1 MLVAKSNDDMDISIK
16 QKIIQAYKKLLRHDV
31 YLLQVT
37 ANERSITHKFAEY
50 LQREFPSY
58 NVDCEYN
65 RTGIDSKTLDILKS
79 ELKKEVPLDDQDATT
94 VFPDIIVHHRGTKNN
109 LLVIEAKK
117 NVKDDPK
124 DKIKLKAYKDQLA
137 YQYAYAVTFPT
148 GERVNDFTE
157 SQIESFIKPVG

>member
-1 MLVAKSNDDMDISIK
+1 MLFAKSNDDMELPIK
-16 QKIIQAYKKLLRHDV
+16 QKMIRAYKKLLRHDF
-31 YLLQVT
+31 YLLQVA

-65 RTGIDSKTLDILKS
+65 RTGIDSKTLDGLKS
-79 ELKKEVPLDDQDATT
+79 ELKKEVPLDDEDATT

-117 NVKDDPK
+117 DVKTDCK
-124 DKIKLKAYKDQLA
+124 DGKKLAAYKSQLGYQHA
-137 YQYAYAVTFPT
+137 YSVTFPT
-148 GERVNDFTE
+148 GQKIIDFTE
-157 SQIESFIKPVG
+157 SQIDGFITPV